1 MNDKITIL
9 RGQNITKKYKSNGR
23 KVQALSG
30 LDFSLGQGEILGIV
44 GESGSG
50 KSTLLKMICGME
62 KPDEGQLFHGDEEY
76 TGAHIGKTG
85 GFLQMVFQDAYGS
98 FNPRMTMKQSLL
110 EIPHATMDEILDILK
125 KVGLEPELL
134 ERKPRQLSGGQCQR
148 MSIARALLA
157 HVDVLLCD
165 EITSA
170 LDVTTQAQVV
180 KLLLELR
187 KKEGLSIV
195 FVSHDLALVSQLCDR
210 VMVLK
215 DGVCVEA
222 GDTRTVIIQPK
233 DAYTK
238 LLLENGIT
246 VSA

>member
-1 MNDKITIL
+1 M
-9 RGQNITKKYKSNGR
+9 
-23 KVQALSG
+23 
-30 LDFSLGQGEILGIV
+30 
-44 GESGSG
+44 
-50 KSTLLKMICGME
+50 
-62 KPDEGQLFHGDEEY
+62 
-76 TGAHIGKTG
+76 
-85 GFLQMVFQDAYGS
+85 
-98 FNPRMTMKQSLL
+98 
-110 EIPHATMDEILDILK
+110 DILK

-180 KLLLELR
+180 KLLLDLR
-187 KKEGLSIV
+187 LKEGLSLV

-215 DGVCVEA
+215 DGVCVET
-222 GDTRTVIIQPK
+222 GDTKTVITQPK

-238 LLLENGIT
+238 LLLENVIT